1 MNTRLGGVSPTSPY
15 RSWKFAGAVA
25 ALLLLRNPVSLG
37 AAQIEQEA
45 PASQETRAVPMV
57 AERWAGTPTPPP
69 WSIRKARPIFQLPG
83 FKEAKERANRL
94 SRQFRQTHPSSVPAA
109 NHADEIEGLLAPSP
123 AVTFDGPSES
133 DTPFIPPDP
142 QIAAGPA
149 HLVVAVNSLLA
160 IYDKAGKK
168 QGSFQTFADFFAG
181 LGIAGE
187 IFDPRII
194 YDRSDGHFILTAG
207 EVDGTNFTN
216 GNVFVA
222 VSQTSD
228 PTGVWYKYAID
239 FMGRDRSNT
248 ANTFPDFPTL
258 GLSSSAIYVS
268 TGQFVL
274 NFSCLRDD
282 SCAFSDTWIKV
293 IGLPELLSGNSSLN
307 VTTFTSV
314 TTASGIPAFAIEP
327 ALTYG
332 TTSDEFLVA
341 ADFSG
346 PVSKTLDVFS
356 INTSGT
362 PTLKTTSLQVPPYTM
377 PPDAAQPNADT
388 PIATN
393 DFRLLN
399 AVWSNNTLWCAQDI
413 ADTESSNPVAGWYEI
428 AASSLST
435 VSLLQSGAISGVG
448 NAYFPAVSVDSSA
461 NAQVVF
467 TTSSSTEFASAA
479 YTGRA
484 GSSDP
489 LNTMRTFVL
498 YKAGT
503 APYVDRDVRWGDYS
517 GISLDPGGASFWMI
531 AEYAGTPDPHF
542 GTSITQAL
550 EPPPLTISPPSFF
563 FGDVD
568 VGSTSGGETFTA
580 TNNSS
585 NTVTVSSVTISG
597 MNPGDFAI
605 ISDNCSSSTL
615 GAGASCT
622 FSANFSPTAQGLRNA
637 TIMMVSASSGGLSR
651 FSSHRV
657 EW

>member
-1 MNTRLGGVSPTSPY
+1 M
-15 RSWKFAGAVA
+15 
-25 ALLLLRNPVSLG
+25 RNPVSLG

-222 VSQTSD
+222 VSRTSD

-239 FMGRDRSNT
+239 FMGRDRSNA

-258 GLSSSAIYVS
+258 GLSSSAIYIS

-274 NFSCLRDD
+274 NSSCVQDD

-293 IGLPELLSGNSSLN
+293 IGLPELLSGSSSLN
-307 VTTFTSV
+307 VATFTRV
-314 TTASGIPAFAIEP
+314 ITASRIPAFAIEP
-327 ALTYG
+327 AVTYG
-332 TTSDEFLVA
+332 AASDEFLVA
-341 ADFSG
+341 ARFSG
-346 PVSKTLDVFS
+346 PASKTLDVFS
-356 INTSGT
+356 INTSGA
-362 PTLKTTSLQVPPYTM
+362 PALSKTSLDVSPYSM
-377 PPDAAQPNADT
+377 PPDAAQPNVDT

-399 AVWSNNTLWCAQDI
+399 AVWSNNTLWCAQNV
-413 ADTESSNPVAGWYEI
+413 ADTESSSAIAGWYEI
-428 AASSLST
+428 AAASLPS
-435 VSLLQSGAISGVG
+435 VSLLQSGTVSGVG
-448 NAYFPAVSVDSSA
+448 DAYFPAISVDSSG
-461 NAQVVF
+461 NAEIVF
-467 TTSSSTEFASAA
+467 TTSSSTQFASAA
-479 YTGRA
+479 YTGR
-484 GSSDP
+484 GS
-489 LNTMRTFVL
+489 
-498 YKAGT
+498 
-503 APYVDRDVRWGDYS
+503 
-517 GISLDPGGASFWMI
+517 
-531 AEYAGTPDPHF
+531 
-542 GTSITQAL
+542 
-550 EPPPLTISPPSFF
+550 
-563 FGDVD
+563 
-568 VGSTSGGETFTA
+568 
-580 TNNSS
+580 
-585 NTVTVSSVTISG
+585 
-597 MNPGDFAI
+597 
-605 ISDNCSSSTL
+605 
-615 GAGASCT
+615 
-622 FSANFSPTAQGLRNA
+622 
-637 TIMMVSASSGGLSR
+637 
-651 FSSHRV
+651 
-657 EW
+657 